1 MWEGENKMILL
12 LTILC
17 FLSGSLM
24 FSYWLGLLKKKN
36 ITEVGDGNPGA
47 ANLWKAAGYKYG
59 LTGIFLDFMKGYI
72 PIVLIKE
79 WEMAQ
84 NYQFIPIAL
93 APIYGHAFSPFMKGR
108 GGKSIAV
115 SFGVWS
121 GLTEFRA
128 SFMYA
133 VILAVLAVITKW
145 MKKGNPVT
153 SEEDGFQTTLG
164 MLFLYIYFYH
174 QTYPAYIQWIWLGNF
189 LLLFHKN
196 KRGIILIIK
205 NKRMKKEE
213 KHYTV

>member
-1 MWEGENKMILL
+1 MILL

-59 LTGIFLDFMKGYI
+59 LTGIVLDFMKGYI

-121 GLTEFRA
+121 GLTEFRV

-133 VILAVLAVITKW
+133 LILAFLAVATKW
-145 MKKGNPVT
+145 IKKGNPVT

-164 MLFLYIYFYH
+164 MLLLYLYLYH
-174 QTYPAYIQWIWLGNF
+174 QSYPRYIQWIWLGNF

-196 KRGIILIIK
+196 KRGIILILK

>member
-1 MWEGENKMILL
+1 
-12 LTILC
+12 
-17 FLSGSLM
+17 
-24 FSYWLGLLKKKN
+24 
-36 ITEVGDGNPGA
+36 
-47 ANLWKAAGYKYG
+47 
-59 LTGIFLDFMKGYI
+59 
-72 PIVLIKE
+72 
-79 WEMAQ
+79 
-84 NYQFIPIAL
+84 
-93 APIYGHAFSPFMKGR
+93 
-108 GGKSIAV
+108 
-115 SFGVWS
+115 
-121 GLTEFRA
+121 LTEFRA